1 MKNAKANKGMD
12 AWKQSFVS
20 KLDDA
25 RSHWS
30 QRFDNLLESVVNP
43 AFDEFGEFLQ
53 NHEFSSSQPMNE
65 PGRRSFKFELSENTY
80 VLRMFRSTGL
90 GSFEVRSECL
100 VPGHDPQNGKSNYRV
115 SDLDD
120 DWARGQFQAALDVFA
135 ELLAGSQEQSREESE
150 SFEELLAV

>member
-30 QRFDNLLESVVNP
+30 QHFDNLLESVVAP
-43 AFDEFGEFLQ
+43 AFDEFGVFLQ
-53 NHEFSSSQPMNE
+53 NHEFSSSQPMKE

-80 VLRMFRSTGL
+80 VLLMFRSTGL
-90 GSFEVRSECL
+90 GSFELRSECF
-100 VPGHDPQNGKSNYRV
+100 VPGRDSQNDQSDHRV

-120 DWARGQFQAALDVFA
+120 GWARGQFQAALDAFV
-135 ELLAGSQEQSREESE
+135 ELLSGSQEQSCEESE